1 MSPSTEHTG
10 LATDNEV
17 TNVVTLNEQS
27 NVSDIMCWRRNSVI
41 DYTTVDSENT
51 KKAEFCDNPSHQ
63 VIHVNKE
70 AQEHLDPTLIDLL
83 DGQTVK
89 YHFNRVATSN
99 GSGSLLMDGFKSHN
113 VLLTLPDWYD
123 KQELPSLTQR
133 PGERRSRLDEAV
145 VSFLVDQA
153 DSNQKVRMVTDDT
166 AKVVG
171 YHQWAIIDG
180 TTKAFGM
187 GFKTTVL
194 KGEPVRNEYTYD
206 PGQTSF
212 EIVRPSTEYTDFMS
226 SPLGKQ
232 DNSWSAFQTFKKNL
246 IDDEERVPDRS
257 KVISWCLGPLI
268 KDENGKD
275 IYSRDRDT
283 GVTTQRREIT
293 YYLPIPCE
301 EAEHHNEV

>member
-10 LATDNEV
+10 LATDNKV
-17 TNVVTLNEQS
+17 TSVVTLNEQS

-63 VIHVNKE
+63 VIHVNTS

-99 GSGSLLMDGFKSHN
+99 ESGSLLMDGFKFHN
-113 VLLTLPDWYD
+113 VLLALPDWYD
-123 KQELPSLTQR
+123 KQEPPSWTQR

-166 AKVVG
+166 PKVRG
-171 YHQWAIIDG
+171 FQEWAIIDG
-180 TTKAFGM
+180 TTKPFSM
-187 GFKTTVL
+187 KIKSSVL
-194 KGEPVRNEYTYD
+194 EGKPVGQKYTYD
-206 PGQTSF
+206 RHQTSF
-212 EIVRPSTEYTDFMS
+212 EIVRPSTEYTDFLF

-232 DNSWSAFQTFKKNL
+232 DNSWSAFQTFEKNL
-246 IDDEERVPDRS
+246 SDDEERVPDRS
-257 KVISWCLGPLI
+257 KVISWWLGPLI

-283 GVTTQRREIT
+283 GVTMQRREIT
-293 YYLPIPCE
+293 YYLPCE
-301 EAEHHNEV
+301 EAEQHNEV